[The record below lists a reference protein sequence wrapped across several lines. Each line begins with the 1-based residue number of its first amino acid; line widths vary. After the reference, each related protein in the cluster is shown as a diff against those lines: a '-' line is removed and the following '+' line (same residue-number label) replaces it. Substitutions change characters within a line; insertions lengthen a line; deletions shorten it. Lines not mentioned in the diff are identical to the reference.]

1 MPRIP
6 TSVKSPTF
14 KSFKQVIA
22 MSGSLVSCGGSLAG
36 GAAPREQDE
45 KVDQLLFVADWRR
58 CLQCFFFALLSV
70 LQTTNDW
77 SPICGGS
84 LGEGTGGRGGEK

>member
-1 MPRIP
+1 MPCVP
-6 TSVKSPTF
+6 ASVKSPTF

-22 MSGSLVSCGGSLAG
+22 RWGIVGTLRGVGSLAG
-36 GAAPREQDE
+36 RAAPGEQDE

-58 CLQCFFFALLSV
+58 CLQCFFRPSV
-70 LQTTNDW
+70 SSPNDW